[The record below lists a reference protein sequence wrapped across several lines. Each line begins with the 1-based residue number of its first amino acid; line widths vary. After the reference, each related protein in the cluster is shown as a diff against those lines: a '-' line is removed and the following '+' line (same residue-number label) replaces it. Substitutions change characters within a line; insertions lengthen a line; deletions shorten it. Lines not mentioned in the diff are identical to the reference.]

1 MLKNDYLEMTQI
13 IQHTKAKMDKWT
25 SWDKDRLLH
34 HKKPEISKN
43 TVDQTI
49 YKLCLKPSQ
58 CLKYISGSSNN
69 SITVNSVIK

>member
-34 HKKPEISKN
+34 HTKKNRNIEE
-43 TVDQTI
+43 
-49 YKLCLKPSQ
+49 Y
-58 CLKYISGSSNN
+58 SGSNYL
-69 SITVNSVIK
+69 